1 MEDNIII
8 TDMGIIMLVPDS
20 LYSSPALLCVTLVGS
35 NN

>member
-8 TDMGIIMLVPDS
+8 TDLGIIMLVPDS
-20 LYSSPALLCVTLVGS
+20 DNPSGLLHITLVGS

>member
-20 LYSSPALLCVTLVGS
+20 LYPSGLLCVTLVGS